1 MPVFATVLIAALAS
15 AAPSPTPLPTLAPAM
30 MKLAMPS
37 FGPSTPAIAVKV
49 NQPFQIRMK
58 ASAGTGYSWRPRGPL
73 PPNLALLGAF
83 EQPNGKAMPGA
94 AGTQTL
100 VFRGSSSRKV
110 RAHAGIRPS
119 LGTQRQTRQSANV
132 QRHGPQITHAATTPP
147 LVRIVSA
154 RRRASR
160 ASAAALDAG
169 PPRRDALHRHSPSV
183 RTVVQAALHEIDRPS
198 CGHWTADELLPVAKH
213 FRRVHTIQ
221 RLIEQQVDVLET
233 MTPQEFNAVSRPP
246 QSGQRLSIDS
256 VSRTGVS
263 LRRSP
268 HRNAASHSS
277 R

>member
-100 VFRGSSSRKV
+100 VFRGSSPGKFVLTLEYARPWERNVKPAKV
-110 RAHAGIRPS
+110 QMFA
-119 LGTQRQTRQSANV
+119 V
-132 QRHGPQITHAATTPP
+132 
-147 LVRIVSA
+147 
-154 RRRASR
+154 
-160 ASAAALDAG
+160 
-169 PPRRDALHRHSPSV
+169 
-183 RTVVQAALHEIDRPS
+183 TVH
-198 CGHWTADELLPVAKH
+198 K
-213 FRRVHTIQ
+213 
-221 RLIEQQVDVLET
+221 
-233 MTPQEFNAVSRPP
+233 
-246 QSGQRLSIDS
+246 
-256 VSRTGVS
+256 
-263 LRRSP
+263 
-268 HRNAASHSS
+268 
-277 R
+277 